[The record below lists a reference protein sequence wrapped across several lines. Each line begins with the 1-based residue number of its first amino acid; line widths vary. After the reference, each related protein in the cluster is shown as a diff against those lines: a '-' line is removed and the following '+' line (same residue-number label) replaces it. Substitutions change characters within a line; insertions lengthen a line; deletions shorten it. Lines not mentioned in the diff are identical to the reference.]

1 MKAAHAHLEIKNIH
15 FDMIVNFLGKA
26 LMDKGMEKGDVEAV
40 ASKLEGLRGD
50 IVTLDD

>member
-26 LMDKGMEKGDVEAV
+26 LIDKGMEESDVEAV
-40 ASKLEGLRGD
+40 ASKLEGLRVD